1 MQALSFK
8 KSKVFSHCFVI
19 STVFFLFFFTALP
32 SAFADDGSSIDTL
45 RQMGRTFA
53 EIAEKASPAVV
64 GIKVEKT
71 IERYYSPRGEDQL
84 HRFFDPFEDDIFDYF
99 FRRQRQQRPRRRPQS
114 KPRQVAEASG
124 FIISPDGYILTN
136 NHLVG
141 EADKVIVQLA
151 DKRELEAK
159 IIGSDPDSDVA
170 VIKIEADNLAF
181 LELADSDVIEVGE
194 WVLAIGNPFRLS
206 HTVTAGIVSAKGRS
220 GLGLT
225 ALENFI
231 QTDAAINFGNS
242 GGPLLNLDGKVVGI
256 NTAII
261 GASGNLGIGFAI
273 PSNMAKSVYEQLVE
287 SGTVV
292 RGILGVYIKE
302 VNGELAKSLGLDEE
316 TKGVAITKVT
326 EDSAAEKAGMKRY
339 DVIVEFE
346 GEKVEKAN
354 EFRNRI
360 AMQKPG
366 TRVKLVVMRD
376 GKPKTLFV
384 KLGEKASSKRAGLE
398 SSERMEQLGFAVE
411 NLSDE
416 LAKRFGYEGLSG
428 VLVTRVEPGSQAARR
443 GITAGTLILEV
454 NRRPVANTKEF
465 DKAIKQSRKE
475 GTALLLV
482 TDGRYEAFVVLKL
495 SKK

>member
-8 KSKVFSHCFVI
+8 KSRISTRCFVI
-19 STVFFLFFFTALP
+19 STLFFLLFFTALP
-32 SAFADDGSSIDTL
+32 SAFADDSSSIDTL

-64 GIKVEKT
+64 GIKAEKT
-71 IERYYSPRGEDQL
+71 IEQYYSPRGDDQS

-114 KPRQVAEASG
+114 KPRQLAQGSG

-141 EADKVIVQLA
+141 EADKVIVHLA
-151 DKRELEAK
+151 DERELEAK
-159 IIGSDPDSDVA
+159 IIGSDADSEVA
-170 VIKIEADNLAF
+170 VIKIDADNLAF
-181 LELADSDVIEVGE
+181 LELANSDVTEVGE
-194 WVLAIGNPFRLS
+194 WVLAIGNPFGLS

-220 GLGLT
+220 IGLT
-225 ALENFI
+225 EYENFI

-256 NTAII
+256 NTAIV
-261 GASGNLGIGFAI
+261 GASGNIGIGFAI
-273 PSNMAKSVYEQLVE
+273 PSNMAKEVYEQLVE

-292 RGILGVYIKE
+292 RSILGVHIKE

-316 TKGVAITKVT
+316 TKGVAITKVI
-326 EDSAAEKAGMKRY
+326 EDSAAEEAGMKRY
-339 DVIVEFE
+339 DVVVEFE

-443 GITAGTLILEV
+443 GITARTLILEV

>member
-1 MQALSFK
+1 MQTLNFK
-8 KSKVFSHCFVI
+8 KSRISTRCSVI
-19 STVFFLFFFTALP
+19 STLFFLLFFTALP
-32 SAFADDGSSIDTL
+32 SAFADDSNSIDTL

-64 GIKVEKT
+64 GIKAEKT

-99 FRRQRQQRPRRRPQS
+99 FRRQRQQRPRRRPQP
-114 KPRQVAEASG
+114 KPRQLAQGSG

-141 EADKVIVQLA
+141 EADKVIVHLA
-151 DKRELEAK
+151 DERELEAK
-159 IIGSDPDSDVA
+159 IIGSDADSEVA

-181 LELADSDVIEVGE
+181 LELADSDVTEVGE
-194 WVLAIGNPFRLS
+194 WVLAIGNPFGLS

-220 GLGLT
+220 IGLT
-225 ALENFI
+225 EYENFI
-231 QTDAAINFGNS
+231 QTDAAINRGNS

-256 NTAII
+256 NTAIV
-261 GASGNLGIGFAI
+261 GVSGNIGIGFAI

-292 RGILGVYIKE
+292 RSILGAYIME
-302 VNGELAKSLGLDEE
+302 LEPDLAKSLGLDEQ
-316 TKGVAITKVT
+316 TKGVAVSRVTK
-326 EDSAAEKAGMKRY
+326 DSAAEKAGLKRY
-339 DVIVEFE
+339 DVVVELE

-366 TRVKLVVMRD
+366 TKVKIVVLRD

-384 KLGEKASSKRAGLE
+384 KLGEKVSSKQAGLE
-398 SSERMEQLGFAVE
+398 SSERMEQLSFAVE

-416 LAKRFGYEGLSG
+416 LSKRFGYEGLSG
-428 VLVTRVEPGSQAARR
+428 VLVTRVESGSQAARR
-443 GITAGTLILEV
+443 GLTAGTLILEV

-465 DKAIKQSRKE
+465 DKAIEQSRKE
-475 GTALLLV
+475 GAALLLI
-482 TDGRYEAFVVLKL
+482 TDGRREAFVVLKL

>member
-8 KSKVFSHCFVI
+8 KDKISSRCFVI
-19 STVFFLFFFTALP
+19 STLFFLLFFTALP
-32 SAFADDGSSIDTL
+32 SAFADDSSSIDTL

-64 GIKVEKT
+64 GIKAEKT

-114 KPRQVAEASG
+114 KPRQLAQGSG

-141 EADKVIVQLA
+141 EADKVIVHLA
-151 DKRELEAK
+151 DERELEAK
-159 IIGSDPDSDVA
+159 IIGSDADSEVA
-170 VIKIEADNLAF
+170 VIKIDADNLAF
-181 LELADSDVIEVGE
+181 LELADSDVTEVGE
-194 WVLAIGNPFRLS
+194 WVLAIGNPFGLS

-220 GLGLT
+220 IGLT
-225 ALENFI
+225 EYENFI

-256 NTAII
+256 NTAIV
-261 GASGNLGIGFAI
+261 GASGNIGIGFAI
-273 PSNMAKSVYEQLVE
+273 PSNMAKGVYEQLVE

-292 RGILGVYIKE
+292 RSILGVHIKE

-339 DVIVEFE
+339 DVVVEFE
-346 GEKVEKAN
+346 GEKVKKAN

-366 TRVKLVVMRD
+366 TRVKLVVLRD

-384 KLGEKASSKRAGLE
+384 KLGEKTSSKQAGLE

-475 GTALLLV
+475 GAALLLV

>member
-8 KSKVFSHCFVI
+8 KSRISTRCFVI
-19 STVFFLFFFTALP
+19 STLFFLLFFTALP

-64 GIKVEKT
+64 GIKAEKT
-71 IERYYSPRGEDQL
+71 IEQYYSPRGDDQS

-114 KPRQVAEASG
+114 KPRQLAQGSG

-141 EADKVIVQLA
+141 EADKVIVHLA
-151 DKRELEAK
+151 DERELEAK
-159 IIGSDPDSDVA
+159 IIGSDADSEVA
-170 VIKIEADNLAF
+170 VIKIDADNLAF
-181 LELADSDVIEVGE
+181 LELANSDVTEVGE
-194 WVLAIGNPFRLS
+194 WVLAIGNPFGLS

-220 GLGLT
+220 IGLT
-225 ALENFI
+225 EYENFI

-256 NTAII
+256 NTAIV
-261 GASGNLGIGFAI
+261 GASGNIGIGFAI
-273 PSNMAKSVYEQLVE
+273 PSNMAKEVYEQLVE

-292 RGILGVYIKE
+292 RSILGVHIKE

-316 TKGVAITKVT
+316 TKGVAITKVI
-326 EDSAAEKAGMKRY
+326 EDSAAEEAGMKRY
-339 DVIVEFE
+339 DVVVEFE

-360 AMQKPG
+360 AMQKPS

-428 VLVTRVEPGSQAARR
+428 VLVIRVEPGSQAARR

>member
-8 KSKVFSHCFVI
+8 KSRISTRCFVI
-19 STVFFLFFFTALP
+19 STLFFLLFFTALP

-64 GIKVEKT
+64 GIKAEKT
-71 IERYYSPRGEDQL
+71 IEQYYSPRGDDQS

-114 KPRQVAEASG
+114 KPRQLAQGSG

-141 EADKVIVQLA
+141 EADKVIVHLA
-151 DKRELEAK
+151 DERELEAK
-159 IIGSDPDSDVA
+159 IIGSDADSEVA
-170 VIKIEADNLAF
+170 VIKIDADNLAF
-181 LELADSDVIEVGE
+181 LELANSDVTEVGE
-194 WVLAIGNPFRLS
+194 WVLAIGNPFGLS
-206 HTVTAGIVSAKGRS
+206 HTVTAGIISAKGRS
-220 GLGLT
+220 IGLT
-225 ALENFI
+225 EYENFI

-256 NTAII
+256 NTAIV
-261 GASGNLGIGFAI
+261 GASGNIGIGFAI
-273 PSNMAKSVYEQLVE
+273 PSNMAKGVYEQLVE

-292 RGILGVYIKE
+292 RGILGVIIKE
-302 VNGELAKSLGLDEE
+302 MDGELAKSLGLDEE
-316 TKGVAITKVT
+316 TKGVAITKVI
-326 EDSAAEKAGMKRY
+326 EDSAAEEAGMKRY
-339 DVIVEFE
+339 DVVVEFE

-360 AMQKPG
+360 AMQKPS

-428 VLVTRVEPGSQAARR
+428 VLVIRVEPGSQAARR

>member
-8 KSKVFSHCFVI
+8 KSRISTRCFVI
-19 STVFFLFFFTALP
+19 STLFFLLFFTALP

-64 GIKVEKT
+64 GIKAEKT
-71 IERYYSPRGEDQL
+71 IEQYYSPRGDDQS

-114 KPRQVAEASG
+114 KPRQLAQGSG

-141 EADKVIVQLA
+141 EADKVIVHLA
-151 DKRELEAK
+151 DERELEAK
-159 IIGSDPDSDVA
+159 IIGSDADSEVA
-170 VIKIEADNLAF
+170 VIKIDADNLAF
-181 LELADSDVIEVGE
+181 LELANSDVTEVGE
-194 WVLAIGNPFRLS
+194 WVLAIGNPFGLS

-220 GLGLT
+220 IGLT
-225 ALENFI
+225 EYENFI

-256 NTAII
+256 NTAIV
-261 GASGNLGIGFAI
+261 GASGNIGIGFAI
-273 PSNMAKSVYEQLVE
+273 PSNMAKGVYEQLVE

-292 RGILGVYIKE
+292 RSILGVHIKE

-316 TKGVAITKVT
+316 TKGVAITKVI
-326 EDSAAEKAGMKRY
+326 EDSAAEEAGMKRY
-339 DVIVEFE
+339 DVVVEFE

>member
-8 KSKVFSHCFVI
+8 KSRISTRCFVI
-19 STVFFLFFFTALP
+19 STLFFLLFFTALP

-64 GIKVEKT
+64 GIKAEKT
-71 IERYYSPRGEDQL
+71 IEQYYSPRGDDQS

-114 KPRQVAEASG
+114 KPRQLAQGSG

-141 EADKVIVQLA
+141 EADKVIVHLA
-151 DKRELEAK
+151 DERELEAK
-159 IIGSDPDSDVA
+159 IIGSDADSEVA
-170 VIKIEADNLAF
+170 VIKIDADNLAF
-181 LELADSDVIEVGE
+181 LELANSDVTEVGE
-194 WVLAIGNPFRLS
+194 WVLAIGNPFGLS
-206 HTVTAGIVSAKGRS
+206 HTVTAGIISAKGRS
-220 GLGLT
+220 IGLT
-225 ALENFI
+225 EYENFI

-256 NTAII
+256 NTAIV
-261 GASGNLGIGFAI
+261 GASGNIGIGFAI
-273 PSNMAKSVYEQLVE
+273 PSNMAKGVYEQLVE

-292 RGILGVYIKE
+292 RGILGVIIKE
-302 VNGELAKSLGLDEE
+302 MDGELAKSLGLDEE

-339 DVIVEFE
+339 DVVVEFE

-443 GITAGTLILEV
+443 GITARTLILEV

-475 GTALLLV
+475 
-482 TDGRYEAFVVLKL
+482 R
-495 SKK
+495 

>member
-8 KSKVFSHCFVI
+8 KSRISTRCFVI
-19 STVFFLFFFTALP
+19 STLFFLLFFTALP
-32 SAFADDGSSIDTL
+32 SAFADDSNSIDTL

-64 GIKVEKT
+64 GIKAEKT
-71 IERYYSPRGEDQL
+71 IEQYYSPRGDDQS

-114 KPRQVAEASG
+114 KPRQLAQGSG

-141 EADKVIVQLA
+141 EADKVIVHLA
-151 DKRELEAK
+151 DERELEAK
-159 IIGSDPDSDVA
+159 IIGSDADSEVA
-170 VIKIEADNLAF
+170 VIKIDADNLAF
-181 LELADSDVIEVGE
+181 LELANSDVTEVGE
-194 WVLAIGNPFRLS
+194 WVLAIGNPFGLS
-206 HTVTAGIVSAKGRS
+206 HTVTAGIISAKGRS
-220 GLGLT
+220 IGLT
-225 ALENFI
+225 EYENFI

-256 NTAII
+256 NTAIV
-261 GASGNLGIGFAI
+261 GASGNIGIGFAI
-273 PSNMAKSVYEQLVE
+273 PSNMAKGVYEQLVE

-292 RGILGVYIKE
+292 RGILGVIIKE
-302 VNGELAKSLGLDEE
+302 MDGELAKSLGLDEE
-316 TKGVAITKVT
+316 TKGVAITKVI
-326 EDSAAEKAGMKRY
+326 EDSAAEEAGMKRY
-339 DVIVEFE
+339 DVVVEFE

-443 GITAGTLILEV
+443 GITARTLILEV

>member
-8 KSKVFSHCFVI
+8 KSRISTRCFVI
-19 STVFFLFFFTALP
+19 STLFFLLFFTALP
-32 SAFADDGSSIDTL
+32 SAFADDSSSIDTL

-64 GIKVEKT
+64 GIKAEKT
-71 IERYYSPRGEDQL
+71 IEQYYSPRGDDQS

-114 KPRQVAEASG
+114 KPRQLAQGSG

-141 EADKVIVQLA
+141 EADKVIVHLA
-151 DKRELEAK
+151 DERELEAK
-159 IIGSDPDSDVA
+159 IIGSDADSEVA
-170 VIKIEADNLAF
+170 VIKIDADNLAF
-181 LELADSDVIEVGE
+181 LELANSDVTEVGE
-194 WVLAIGNPFRLS
+194 WVLAIGNPFGLS

-220 GLGLT
+220 IGLT
-225 ALENFI
+225 EYENFI

-256 NTAII
+256 NTAIV
-261 GASGNLGIGFAI
+261 GASGNIGIGFAI
-273 PSNMAKSVYEQLVE
+273 PSNMAKGVYEQLVE

-292 RGILGVYIKE
+292 RGILGVIIKE
-302 VNGELAKSLGLDEE
+302 MDGELAKSLGLDEE

-339 DVIVEFE
+339 DVVVEFE

-428 VLVTRVEPGSQAARR
+428 VLVIRVEPGSQAARR

>member
-8 KSKVFSHCFVI
+8 KSRISTRCFVI
-19 STVFFLFFFTALP
+19 STLFFLLFFTALP

-64 GIKVEKT
+64 GIKAEKT
-71 IERYYSPRGEDQL
+71 IEQYYSPRGDDQS

-114 KPRQVAEASG
+114 KPRQLAQGSG

-141 EADKVIVQLA
+141 EADKVIVHLA
-151 DKRELEAK
+151 DERELEAK
-159 IIGSDPDSDVA
+159 IIGSDADSEVA
-170 VIKIEADNLAF
+170 VIKIDADNLAF
-181 LELADSDVIEVGE
+181 LELANSDVTEVGE
-194 WVLAIGNPFRLS
+194 WVLAIGNPFGLS
-206 HTVTAGIVSAKGRS
+206 HTVTAGIISAKGRS
-220 GLGLT
+220 IGLT
-225 ALENFI
+225 EYENFI

-256 NTAII
+256 NTAIV
-261 GASGNLGIGFAI
+261 GASGNIGIGFAI
-273 PSNMAKSVYEQLVE
+273 PSNMAKGVYEQLVE

-292 RGILGVYIKE
+292 RGILGVIIKE
-302 VNGELAKSLGLDEE
+302 MDGELAKSLGLDEE
-316 TKGVAITKVT
+316 TKGVAITKVI
-326 EDSAAEKAGMKRY
+326 EDSAAEEAGMKRY
-339 DVIVEFE
+339 DVVVEFE

-443 GITAGTLILEV
+443 GITARTLILEV

>member
-8 KSKVFSHCFVI
+8 KSKVSSRCFVI
-19 STVFFLFFFTALP
+19 STLFFLLFFTALP
-32 SAFADDGSSIDTL
+32 SAFADDSSSIDTL

-64 GIKVEKT
+64 GIKAEKT

-114 KPRQVAEASG
+114 KPRQLAQGSG

-141 EADKVIVQLA
+141 EADKVIVHLA
-151 DKRELEAK
+151 DERELEAK
-159 IIGSDPDSDVA
+159 IIGSDADSEVA
-170 VIKIEADNLAF
+170 VIKIDADNLAF
-181 LELADSDVIEVGE
+181 LELANSDVTEVGE
-194 WVLAIGNPFRLS
+194 WVLAIGNPFGLS

-220 GLGLT
+220 IGLT
-225 ALENFI
+225 EYENFI

-256 NTAII
+256 NTAIV
-261 GASGNLGIGFAI
+261 GASGNIGIGFAI

-292 RGILGVYIKE
+292 RSILGVHIKE

-339 DVIVEFE
+339 DVVVEFE
-346 GEKVEKAN
+346 GEKVKKAN

-366 TRVKLVVMRD
+366 TRVKLVVLRD

-475 GTALLLV
+475 GAALLLV

>member
-8 KSKVFSHCFVI
+8 KSRISTRCFVI
-19 STVFFLFFFTALP
+19 STLFFLLFFTALP
-32 SAFADDGSSIDTL
+32 SAFADDSSSIDTL

-64 GIKVEKT
+64 GIKAEKT
-71 IERYYSPRGEDQL
+71 IEQYYSPRGDDQS

-114 KPRQVAEASG
+114 KPRQLAQGSG

-141 EADKVIVQLA
+141 EADKVIVHLA
-151 DKRELEAK
+151 DERELEAK
-159 IIGSDPDSDVA
+159 IIGSDADSEVA
-170 VIKIEADNLAF
+170 VIKIDADNLAF
-181 LELADSDVIEVGE
+181 LELANSDVTEVGE
-194 WVLAIGNPFRLS
+194 WVLAIGNPFGLS
-206 HTVTAGIVSAKGRS
+206 HTVTAGIISAKGRS
-220 GLGLT
+220 IGLT
-225 ALENFI
+225 EYENFI

-256 NTAII
+256 NTAIV
-261 GASGNLGIGFAI
+261 GASGNIGIGFAI
-273 PSNMAKSVYEQLVE
+273 PSNMAKGVYEQLVE

-292 RGILGVYIKE
+292 RGILGVIIKE
-302 VNGELAKSLGLDEE
+302 MDGELAKSLGLDEE
-316 TKGVAITKVT
+316 TKGVAITKVI
-326 EDSAAEKAGMKRY
+326 EDSAAEEAGMKRY
-339 DVIVEFE
+339 DVVVEFE

-443 GITAGTLILEV
+443 GITARTLILEV

>member
-8 KSKVFSHCFVI
+8 KSRISTRCFVI
-19 STVFFLFFFTALP
+19 PTLFFLLFFTALP
-32 SAFADDGSSIDTL
+32 SAFADDSSSIDTL

-64 GIKVEKT
+64 GIKAEKT
-71 IERYYSPRGEDQL
+71 IEQYYSPRGDDQS

-114 KPRQVAEASG
+114 KPRQLAQGSG

-141 EADKVIVQLA
+141 EADKVIVHLA
-151 DKRELEAK
+151 DERELEAK
-159 IIGSDPDSDVA
+159 IIGSDADSEVA
-170 VIKIEADNLAF
+170 VIKIDADNLAF
-181 LELADSDVIEVGE
+181 LELANSDVTEVGE
-194 WVLAIGNPFRLS
+194 WVLAIGNPFGLS

-220 GLGLT
+220 IGLT
-225 ALENFI
+225 EYENFI

-256 NTAII
+256 NTAIV
-261 GASGNLGIGFAI
+261 GASGNIGIGFAI
-273 PSNMAKSVYEQLVE
+273 PSNMAKEVYEQLVE

-292 RGILGVYIKE
+292 RSILGVHIKE

-339 DVIVEFE
+339 DVVVEFE

-360 AMQKPG
+360 AMQKPS

-428 VLVTRVEPGSQAARR
+428 VLVIRVEPGSQAARR

>member
-8 KSKVFSHCFVI
+8 KSRISTRCFVI
-19 STVFFLFFFTALP
+19 STLFFLLFFTALP

-64 GIKVEKT
+64 GIKAEKT
-71 IERYYSPRGEDQL
+71 IEQYYSPRGDDQS

-114 KPRQVAEASG
+114 KPRQLAQGSG

-141 EADKVIVQLA
+141 EADKVIVHLA
-151 DKRELEAK
+151 DERELEAK
-159 IIGSDPDSDVA
+159 IIGSDADSEVA
-170 VIKIEADNLAF
+170 VIKIDADNLAF
-181 LELADSDVIEVGE
+181 LELANSDVTEVGE
-194 WVLAIGNPFRLS
+194 WVLAIGNPFGLS
-206 HTVTAGIVSAKGRS
+206 HTVTAGIISAKGRS
-220 GLGLT
+220 IGLT
-225 ALENFI
+225 EYENFI

-256 NTAII
+256 NTAIV
-261 GASGNLGIGFAI
+261 GASGNIGIGFAI
-273 PSNMAKSVYEQLVE
+273 PSNMAKEVYEQLVE

-292 RGILGVYIKE
+292 RSILGVHIKE

-339 DVIVEFE
+339 DVVVEFE

-428 VLVTRVEPGSQAARR
+428 VLVIRVEPGSQAARR

>member
-8 KSKVFSHCFVI
+8 KSKIFSRCFVI
-19 STVFFLFFFTALP
+19 STLFLFLFFSSSQLGL
-32 SAFADDGSSIDTL
+32 ADDSSSIDTL

-64 GIKVEKT
+64 GIKAEKT
-71 IERYYSPRGEDQL
+71 VERYYSPRGQDQL
-84 HRFFDPFEDDIFDYF
+84 HKFFDPFEDDIFDYF
-99 FRRQRQQRPRRRPQS
+99 FRQQRPRQRSPQPKS
-114 KPRQVAEASG
+114 RQVAQGSG

-141 EADKVIVQLA
+141 ESDKVFVHLT
-151 DKRELEAK
+151 DERELEAK
-159 IIGSDPDSDVA
+159 IIGSDADSEVA
-170 VIKIEADNLAF
+170 VIKIDADNLAF

-194 WVLAIGNPFRLS
+194 WVLAIGNPFGLS
-206 HTVTAGIVSAKGRS
+206 HTVTAGIVSAKGRNI
-220 GLGLT
+220 GIT
-225 ALENFI
+225 EYENFI

-256 NTAII
+256 NTAIV
-261 GASGNLGIGFAI
+261 GASGNIGIGFAV
-273 PSNMAKSVYEQLVE
+273 PSNMAKGVYEQLVE

-292 RGILGVYIKE
+292 RGILGVYIDE

-384 KLGEKASSKRAGLE
+384 KLGEKSSSKRAGLE
-398 SSERMEQLGFAVE
+398 SSERIEQLGFAVE

-443 GITAGTLILEV
+443 GITTGTLILEV
-454 NRRPVANTKEF
+454 NREPVANTKEF
-465 DKAIKQSRKE
+465 DKAIKQARKG
-475 GTALLLV
+475 GTALLLI

-495 SKK
+495 SNK